1 MIKRS
6 ILAVTRRKTKTV
18 IFLIFLFVVSSLVL
32 CSISIKNAT
41 NESMK
46 NVKKSLSSEVSL
58 SQDMSKL
65 RENFEKNGRP
75 EQGNFSRED
84 MQSNLQEMHDKMNAN
99 SAKKSDV
106 DKISSIK
113 YVVDVKYTVS
123 VDGEEDGFDL
133 YESSSSSESS
143 NEGFGNG
150 PGMMPDMGKMNSN
163 SLEIEGI
170 NTFKLQDGYT
180 WKDNTTTDK
189 TFNCSI
195 LQGDSYLNLN
205 SKLVINNGYMR
216 VNSNPPVTYTKL
228 KSLIDT
234 NGVISHTKADA
245 DNVAT
250 CDTLSINLGGVI
262 SNYIL
267 ILPGD
272 ITKNGLAEQADVTL
286 LFNYLRGKS
295 SLNTCQLKAS
305 DVTNDNG
312 VHINDVAKLYQFV
325 NNKIEGL
332 GE

>member
-1 MIKRS
+1 MIPPVAIPTAENYCKANLKYTGS
-6 ILAVTRRKTKTV
+6 ALTI
-18 IFLIFLFVVSSLVL
+18 
-32 CSISIKNAT
+32 T
-41 NESMK
+41 NEPATGYTFSN
-46 NVKKSLSSEVSL
+46 NVQTNV
-58 SQDMSKL
+58 
-65 RENFEKNGRP
+65 GT
-75 EQGNFSRED
+75 
-84 MQSNLQEMHDKMNAN
+84 
-99 SAKKSDV
+99 
-106 DKISSIK
+106 
-113 YVVDVKYTVS
+113 YTV
-123 VDGEEDGFDL
+123 
-133 YESSSSSESS
+133 
-143 NEGFGNG
+143 
-150 PGMMPDMGKMNSN
+150 
-163 SLEIEGI
+163 
-170 NTFKLQDGYT
+170 TAKLQDGYT
-180 WKDNTTTDK
+180 WEDNTTTDK
-189 TFNCSI
+189 TFNCLI

-205 SKLVINNGYMR
+205 SKLIINNGYMR
-216 VNSNPPVTYTKL
+216 VNSNPPVTYIKL

>member
-1 MIKRS
+1 
-6 ILAVTRRKTKTV
+6 
-18 IFLIFLFVVSSLVL
+18 
-32 CSISIKNAT
+32 
-41 NESMK
+41 
-46 NVKKSLSSEVSL
+46 
-58 SQDMSKL
+58 
-65 RENFEKNGRP
+65 
-75 EQGNFSRED
+75 
-84 MQSNLQEMHDKMNAN
+84 
-99 SAKKSDV
+99 
-106 DKISSIK
+106 
-113 YVVDVKYTVS
+113 
-123 VDGEEDGFDL
+123 
-133 YESSSSSESS
+133 
-143 NEGFGNG
+143 
-150 PGMMPDMGKMNSN
+150 
-163 SLEIEGI
+163 
-170 NTFKLQDGYT
+170 
-180 WKDNTTTDK
+180 
-189 TFNCSI
+189 
-195 LQGDSYLNLN
+195 
-205 SKLVINNGYMR
+205 MR